1 MADIHDFT
9 IETGNTFEI
18 IFSYTDQDNIP
29 LDLSNHCVFLRWSTN
44 TGEEYSFSSTN
55 VTTDYELLSD
65 DNGQII
71 FRLPPRATQTYNF
84 NSATYDLEIQAPNET
99 YTGSGFEITRLVSG
113 SITFINKSVI
123 VDINDLNCDPYLIPK
138 QNNIYRIADINDLQ
152 YNGSGI
158 ITTETGSG
166 SDTIT
171 ITDNN
176 IINYADILIN
186 GFNYRYPQDLR
197 ILLTPPIGN
206 TILLAGHEKIINNA
220 VNFNIIFSNTAASDK
235 FLYNGLSNEPVN
247 ITDKTN
253 IIKYNNETLSANL
266 SDLQGISSLGN
277 WTLTIIDDDP
287 LKDGSIDSWS
297 IIINKV

>member
-18 IFSYTDQDNIP
+18 IFSYTDQDNVA
-29 LDLSNHCVFLRWSTN
+29 LDLSNHCVFLRWLTD

-55 VTTDYELLSD
+55 ITTDYELLSD
-65 DNGQII
+65 ENGQII
-71 FRLPPRATQTYNF
+71 FRLPPRATQAYNF

-113 SITFINKSVI
+113 SITFINKSVV

-152 YNGSGI
+152 YSGGGI
-158 ITTETGSG
+158 ATTETGSG
-166 SDTIT
+166 SDTIV

-197 ILLTPPIGN
+197 ILLTPPTGN
-206 TILLAGHEKIINNA
+206 TILLAGHEKMINNSI
-220 VNFNIIFSNTAASDK
+220 NFNIIFSNTAASDK
-235 FLYNGLSNEPVN
+235 FLHNGLSNEPVN

-266 SDLQGISSLGN
+266 SDLYGTSSLGN